1 MSKGMLALDLTMKL
15 PAAAL
20 AEISTVRS
28 NNLDIIG
35 TESGAG
41 ALRLLGHLQ
50 MSITIIVS
58 IAADNLSTS

>member
-1 MSKGMLALDLTMKL
+1 MMLSKGMLALDLTMKL

-41 ALRLLGHLQ
+41 ALRLLVHLQ
-50 MSITIIVS
+50 MSIKVDVS
-58 IAADNLSTS
+58 

>member
-1 MSKGMLALDLTMKL
+1 MVLSKGMLALDLTMKL

-20 AEISTVRS
+20 AEISNVRS

-41 ALRLLGHLQ
+41 ALRLLVHLQ
-50 MSITIIVS
+50 MSFKLDVS
-58 IAADNLSTS
+58 